1 MSITSIVIVT
11 LISTSFSA
19 FFLIGV
25 ETRRKEAA
33 RRSREA
39 RERQRA
45 LDHELNIGRRI
56 FNFLSMTVNRF
67 DNSNIVMSRVE
78 ENEGRSHYFIMVEQI
93 DIDPWPGHLPILRIY
108 VYVADEFHPY
118 IMIQHG
124 TCGHVDLF
132 DITEEGIRKALETAT
147 EALVEFEKDHRPV

>member
-1 MSITSIVIVT
+1 MDIVLILGLALIAAFPISALIVFV
-11 LISTSFSA
+11 LQ
-19 FFLIGV
+19 
-25 ETRRKEAA
+25 RRKETKKHAK
-33 RRSREA
+33 EV
-39 RERQRA
+39 RERQKV
-45 LDHELNIGRRI
+45 LDHELNVGRRI

-124 TCGHVDLF
+124 TLGHVDLF

-147 EALVEFEKDHRPV
+147 EALFAFEKNHRPV